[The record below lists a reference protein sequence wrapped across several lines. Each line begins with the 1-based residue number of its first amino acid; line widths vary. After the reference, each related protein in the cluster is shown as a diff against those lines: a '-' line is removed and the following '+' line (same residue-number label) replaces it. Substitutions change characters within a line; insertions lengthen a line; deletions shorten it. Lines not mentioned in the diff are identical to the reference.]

1 VPRFGWLGPLGSTPL
16 VEVVPGG
23 YRVNLGRA
31 EQRLVRESLDE
42 LRVMLANKDPDTRRL
57 FPTAYVSDPERD
69 AEYHKLVGD
78 DLLRGQLEA
87 LDVVERTIDGQTV
100 DRDEL
105 EAWMRAVNGVRLALG
120 TKLDVSEEGVVI
132 DPDDPDIHLIVMYRV
147 LDILLGAMVQVLSS

>member
-1 VPRFGWLGPLGSTPL
+1 MAGRFGSAPL

-69 AEYHKLVGD
+69 AEYRKLVGD
-78 DLLRGQLEA
+78 DLLHGQLEA